1 MSYSKND
8 DEATIANVPKSVLKV
23 IITCTSKMKISKMK
37 ILKRR
42 IILIEIKQR

>member
-8 DEATIANVPKSVLKV
+8 DEATIANVPKRIKV